1 VSTDKRLEIEVKI
14 RIAARLL
21 CREKLLAL
29 GAELSQP
36 RILERNLVFDTP
48 GRALKEQGVLL
59 RLRRAG
65 ERSILTMKSP
75 TGRASAYKI
84 REETETLVSD
94 FSAMEKILS
103 GIGFLP
109 VFIYEKFR
117 ETFSLGGVLIMLDE
131 TPIGDFIE
139 IEGDP
144 GAIDDMASRLG
155 FSQKDYITDSY
166 HRLFLLCGGSGD
178 MVFAP

>member
-1 VSTDKRLEIEVKI
+1 MSTDKRLEIEVKI

-29 GAELSQP
+29 GSQVSQA
-36 RILERNLVFDTP
+36 RILERNLVFDAP
-48 GRALKEQGVLL
+48 GRGLKAQGILL

-65 ERSILTMKSP
+65 RRSILTMKTP
-75 TGRASAYKI
+75 AGRAAAYKI
-84 REETETLVSD
+84 REETEITVSD

-103 GIGFLP
+103 GIGFLT
-109 VFIYEKFR
+109 VFTYEKFR
-117 ETFSLGGVLIMLDE
+117 ETFCLGGVLIMLDE

-144 GAIDDMASRLG
+144 GAIDDVASRLG

-166 HRLFLLCGGSGD
+166 HRLFTLAGGSGD